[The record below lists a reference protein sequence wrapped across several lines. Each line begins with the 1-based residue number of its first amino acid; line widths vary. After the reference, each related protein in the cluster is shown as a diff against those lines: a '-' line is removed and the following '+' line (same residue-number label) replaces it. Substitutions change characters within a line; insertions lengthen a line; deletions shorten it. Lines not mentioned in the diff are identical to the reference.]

1 NPNQIQEARQQR
13 RAKEN
18 LQTTKEEIPNVD
30 EMAAKSRAISQNQAG
45 RPSVTETIVRT
56 EAKIGR
62 NDKVT
67 IQNVMSGEQKTLKYK
82 QAESLLKEGSWI
94 ITK

>member
-1 NPNQIQEARQQR
+1 
-13 RAKEN
+13 
-18 LQTTKEEIPNVD
+18 
-30 EMAAKSRAISQNQAG
+30 MAAQSRAASQNQAG
-45 RPSVTETIVRT
+45 RPTVTETIVRT

-62 NDKVT
+62 NDKVI

-82 QAESLLKEGSWI
+82 QAESLLKEGSWV

>member
-1 NPNQIQEARQQR
+1 
-13 RAKEN
+13 
-18 LQTTKEEIPNVD
+18 
-30 EMAAKSRAISQNQAG
+30 
-45 RPSVTETIVRT
+45 VTETIVRT